1 MSDAVTP
8 TSVLGTSWLDPTVA
22 SAAGG
27 TDVTRTA
34 AQDAADAATAQQTQ
48 VNRLIRDTVASPKF
62 DRNTGAPALWVAT
75 VSDYSRPDQQ
85 LQVLR
90 DLQAQ
95 AGLRPDAIPYGDG
108 NFIYTDPR
116 TQRPTLFQPG
126 LLTAPGKSIAG
137 WAGTAGEIGGAVL
150 GALGGTFAGGPAGG
164 IAGAGA
170 GAAGGREAVGGLLRS
185 ATGVTDPRTTGQV
198 LTDVGTTAALNAA
211 GQALIPGISRVTRAL
226 TPSLRGVATEAG
238 PEASAAADALGIAKP
253 ASNSI
258 GNIDAQTRLNQRYG
272 ENLNITGGA
281 LSESPNLIRA
291 ENVSSVSPF
300 SQVPGQWNQSITDS
314 GRMADRIALD
324 ISGGGGAN
332 PTAAAT
338 APTVGRQATGDV
350 LQDSSQ
356 GLIQGFQQRERQM
369 MGDVL
374 NAAPDARIQLQ
385 KFEQVRNSLQPVPGR
400 GDINFA
406 AKQQALNTADSV
418 LNNALQPAGLGGG
431 YFADLGSALQLR
443 TNLGQEA
450 FGTALPGTRTPG
462 SQQYMQG
469 LYNALNTDIRGGL
482 NDTAAQLLN
491 DHDQYV
497 QMMRDPASQNLD
509 MASMKDLGRLAAKTP
524 DALAQSMIAG
534 NPAAGRQLSNLIN
547 RMVSEGQTDQ
557 ANQLMAV
564 IFRNIGAPT
573 SGATGAANAAQFSPL
588 VFATK
593 WAAMPD
599 SVKTAFRQNMSPELY
614 AAINDL
620 AQTAKAQ
627 QAASRSYN
635 FSQSGNTVNVMGMT
649 TSGIG
654 AAAGAL
660 GGHIGPLMTWLGTYF
675 GAPKMIQM
683 MQNPTFVRWL
693 AGTARQAAV
702 GRPGWMANAAG
713 RLGAVGLNPAD
724 HAAIQNMLTGNQ
736 QQ

>member
-22 SAAGG
+22 SAAGS

-34 AQDAADAATAQQTQ
+34 AQDAADAATARQTQ

-62 DRNTGAPALWVAT
+62 DRTTGAPALWVAT

-95 AGLRPDAIPYGDG
+95 AGMRPDAIPYGDG

-126 LLTAPGKSIAG
+126 FLTAPGKSIAG

-164 IAGAGA
+164 VAGAGA
-170 GAAGGREAVGGLLRS
+170 GAAGGREAVGGLLRA
-185 ATGVTDPRTTGQV
+185 ATGTTDPRTTGQV

-211 GQALIPGISRVTRAL
+211 GQALIPGISKLGEAI
-226 TPSLRGVATEAG
+226 PSLRGEAA
-238 PEASAAADALGIAKP
+238 PPLRTAIEAAAARGEAAP
-253 ASNSI
+253 VSNSLA
-258 GNIDAQTRLNQRYG
+258 NIRAQDALNQRYG
-272 ENLNITGGA
+272 ENLNITAGA
-281 LSESPNLIRA
+281 LSESPSLSHL
-291 ENVSSVSPF
+291 ENVSAFSPA
-300 SQVPGQWNQSITDS
+300 SSIPQQWNQSIETA
-314 GRMADRIALD
+314 GRLADRIGLD

-332 PTAAAT
+332 PTAAAM
-338 APTVGRQATGDV
+338 APTVGKQATGDV
-350 LQDSSQ
+350 LQDSAQ

-385 KFEQVRNSLQPVPGR
+385 NVERVRDSLYPKPGT

-406 AKQQALNTADSV
+406 AKQDALQTANGILS
-418 LNNALQPAGLGGG
+418 NALTPGGSQG
-431 YFADLGSALQLR
+431 GFFADLGSALQLR

-450 FGTALPGTRTPG
+450 FGTVMPGTRTPG
-462 SQQYMQG
+462 SQQYMQE
-469 LYNALNTDIRGGL
+469 LYNALNTDIRGGI

-497 QMMRDPASQNLD
+497 QMMRDPTSQNLD
-509 MASMKDLGRLAAKTP
+509 MASVKDLGRLATKAP
-524 DALAQSMIAG
+524 DALAQSMISG

-557 ANQLMAV
+557 ANQLMAT

-573 SGATGAANAAQFSPL
+573 PGATGAAAAAQFSLP

-593 WAAMPD
+593 WAALPD
-599 SVKTAFRQNMSPELY
+599 SVKTVFQQNMSKPLY

-620 AQTAKAQ
+620 AQVAKAQ
-627 QAASRSYN
+627 QSASRFYN
-635 FSQSGNTVNVMGMT
+635 FSQSGNTVNAMLMAKG
-649 TSGIG
+649 GIG
-654 AAAGAL
+654 AAASLL
-660 GGHIGPLMTWLGTYF
+660 GGHIGPLMNWIGTYF
-675 GAPKMIQM
+675 GGPKMIAM

-736 QQ
+736 Q